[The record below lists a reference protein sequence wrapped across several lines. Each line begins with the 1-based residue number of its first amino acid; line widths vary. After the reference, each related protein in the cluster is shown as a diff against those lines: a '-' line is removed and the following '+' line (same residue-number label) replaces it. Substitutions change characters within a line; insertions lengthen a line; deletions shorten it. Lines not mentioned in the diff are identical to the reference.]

1 MDTLIENIL
10 VQLQGITKRD
20 VLLAC
25 AATLIAGLAVY
36 LMMSRTI
43 ARLRNNIVAHET
55 RLSVEQELKQK
66 EQQNQQHLIQNFRD
80 TFEALSGQALRN
92 NNEEFLK
99 LARENFSKQQSNAEN
114 RLSDKEKAFSDMVL
128 PIKEILKQTD
138 TQLKK
143 LEVDRQQAY
152 GSISQYLQN
161 MTESQAQLQR
171 ETRNLVQALRRPE
184 VRGQWGEL
192 TLKRLAELAGLVEHC
207 DFFEQ
212 EHLNT
217 AEGAMRPDMIIR
229 MPDQRDIVVDA
240 KTPLD
245 AYLTATEQTND
256 SDRQAHLVRH
266 AKQVRD
272 RVKELSKKAYWSQF
286 KNTPD
291 FVVLFIPGD
300 QFLSAALEID
310 HALLEDAL
318 AQHVI
323 LATPTSL
330 VALLRAIAFGWRQQA
345 TTENAEVIRE
355 LGENMYARIATFV
368 EHLAK
373 VGNSLDK
380 SVDHYNK
387 AIGSLERQVL
397 PNVRKFK
404 ELGIE
409 TRKTLTDIEP
419 IEKSAR
425 KQIIIDKSKDE

>member
-1 MDTLIENIL
+1 MSDTLIF
-10 VQLQGITKRD
+10 VS
-20 VLLAC
+20 
-25 AATLIAGLAVY
+25 GLAIGFITAY
-36 LMMSRTI
+36 FLMVRANAKLKQQVM
-43 ARLRNNIVAHET
+43 AFET
-55 RLSVEQELKQK
+55 RLSVEKELTEAAKLN
-66 EQQNQQHLIQNFRD
+66 ETALMQNFRD
-80 TFEALSGQALRN
+80 SFSALSSKALRE

-99 LARENFSKQQSNAEN
+99 LARENFSKQQNTVES
-114 RLSDKEKAFSDMVL
+114 RLNDKEKAFADMVS
-128 PIKEILKQTD
+128 PIKDILQQTD

-143 LEVDRQQAY
+143 LEADRQQTF
-152 GSISQYLQN
+152 GSISQFLKN
-161 MTESQAQLQR
+161 MTETQNQLQS

-217 AEGAMRPDMIIR
+217 TEGAMRPDMIIR

-245 AYLTATEQTND
+245 AYLTATEQTD
-256 SDRQAHLVRH
+256 DALRKTHLIRH

-272 RVKELSKKAYWSQF
+272 RVKELSKKAYWTQF

-300 QFLSAALEID
+300 QFLSAALEQD
-310 HALLEDAL
+310 HNLLEDAL

-345 TTENAEVIRE
+345 TTENAEMIRK
-355 LGENMYARIATFV
+355 LGEEMYSRLATFV
-368 EHLAK
+368 DHLAK
-373 VGNSLDK
+373 VGSSLDK

-387 AIGSLERQVL
+387 AVGSLERQVF
-397 PNVRKFK
+397 PNARKFRD
-404 ELGIE
+404 LGIE
-409 TRKTLTDIEP
+409 TRKIISDIDP
-419 IEKSAR
+419 IEKSSR
-425 KQIIIDKSKDE
+425 QHTNLEKPDKKHDE